1 MGSTSHDRDDRDRT
15 PDDTR
20 ARAATTVTDDPL
32 RCLALNCTLKPT
44 GRSSTQVLLDQVTD
58 TLLARGATTTH
69 IRMLSHE
76 VRPGVSAD
84 EGDGDE
90 WPDIRRHILDAD
102 ILVVGTPIW
111 LGNPSSVC
119 RRVLERCDAFLGETD
134 DGGRMPTF
142 GKVAGVVVT
151 GNEDGAHNVVAQLYQ
166 GLADCGF
173 TIPTNAAAYWVG
185 EAMGSIDYADLDEIP
200 EKVAATTATMA
211 TNLAHLARLLR
222 NAPYPPA
229 SG

>member
-1 MGSTSHDRDDRDRT
+1 MDDA
-15 PDDTR
+15 P
-20 ARAATTVTDDPL
+20 PL
-32 RCLALNCTLKPT
+32 RCLMLNCTLKPA
-44 GRSSTQVLLDQVTD
+44 GASSTQVLLEQ
-58 TLLARGATTTH
+58 LAAA
-69 IRMLSHE
+69 LSDRDVRTEHVRVAAHD

-84 EGDGDE
+84 EGDGDD
-90 WPDIRRHILDAD
+90 WPEIRSRILDAD
-102 ILVVGTPIW
+102 IVVVGSPIW

-151 GNEDGAHNVVAQLYQ
+151 GNEDGAHNVIAQVYQ

-173 TIPTNAAAYWVG
+173 TIPTNAGVYWVG
-185 EAMGSIDYADLDEIP
+185 EAMGSTDYADLDEVP
-200 EKVAATTATMA
+200 EGVAATTQTAA

-222 NAPYPPA
+222 GAPYPP
-229 SG
+229 SS